1 MVILWAKVLHLL
13 FVIAWMA
20 GIFYLPRIYVH
31 YVDGV
36 AAGQDVRRLVIMA
49 EKLFGFTT
57 LMAVIALASGS
68 WLWFGWWLPTGNWL
82 IAKLG
87 FVVLLIAYHVQCYRY
102 LKQLRAGQLT
112 GTSLYFR
119 VFNEVPLFILIAI
132 LILVVL
138 KPQF

>member
-1 MVILWAKVLHLL
+1 MLWVKVLHLL

-49 EKLFGFTT
+49 EKLFAFTT
-57 LMAVIALASGS
+57 LMAAIALASGS
-68 WLWFGWWLPTGNWL
+68 WLWLGWWLPTGDWL

-87 FVVLLIAYHVQCYRY
+87 LVLLLIAYHVQCYRY
-102 LKQLRAGQLT
+102 LQQVRAARLS

-119 VFNEVPLFILIAI
+119 VFNEVPLLLLIPILM
-132 LILVVL
+132 LVVL